1 MVESATEIADC
12 LHVALKDDKQTDLGL
27 DEKEKVLYS
36 LIKEGVGNTD
46 DLAEKSNLAIYEII
60 SALGMLELK
69 GLIVKDFSGNYS
81 ALK

>member
-1 MVESATEIADC
+1 MVESASEIADC
-12 LHVALKDDKQTDLGL
+12 LNIVLKSESQEDLGL
-27 DEKEKVLYS
+27 DEKEKTLYA

-46 DLAEKSNLAIYEII
+46 ELAEKSNLAIYEII

-69 GLIVKDFSGNYS
+69 GLIVKDFSGNFS

>member
-1 MVESATEIADC
+1 MVESSAEIADC
-12 LHVALKDDKQTDLGL
+12 LNITLKSKDETDLGL
-27 DEKEKVLYS
+27 DEMEKVLYS

-46 DLAEKSNLAIYEII
+46 DLAERSNLAIYEII

-69 GLIVKDFSGNYS
+69 GLVVKDFSGNYS